1 VAGSRRCPTAPS
13 ERSRGGSSAALDA
26 AWAFAYDVARGAYSL
41 DDLIRWGGY
50 LVLVAIVFTET
61 GLLVGF
67 FLPGDSL
74 LITAGL
80 VAATGALD
88 IWWLNVLLMAAA
100 IVGDS
105 VGYAIGYR
113 AGPRLFTREQ
123 SLLFRP
129 SHVERTRQFYE
140 RHGAK
145 TIVIARFVPIVRTF
159 APVVAGVGQMEYRR
173 FLIYNVAGGV
183 GWVTSMTWAGYLLG
197 QTIPNIGDHIH
208 VVVVIVILLS
218 LIPIA
223 IELYKERRRR
233 SA

>member
-1 VAGSRRCPTAPS
+1 MDFL
-13 ERSRGGSSAALDA
+13 LDLA
-26 AWAFAYDVARGAYSL
+26 TGRYAL
-41 DDLIRWGGY
+41 DDLVRWGGY

-61 GLLVGF
+61 GLLVGL

-88 IWWLNVLLMAAA
+88 IWWLNVVLITAAV
-100 IVGDS
+100 VGDS
-105 VGYAIGYR
+105 VGYAIGWR
-113 AGPRLFTREQ
+113 AGPALFTRPQ
-123 SLLFRP
+123 SLLFNPR
-129 SHVERTRQFYE
+129 HVERTRAFYA

-173 FLIYNVAGGV
+173 FVFYNVAGGI
-183 GWVTSMTWAGYLLG
+183 GWVTSLTWAGYLLG
-197 QTIPNIGDHIH
+197 HTVPNIGERIH
-208 VVVVIVILLS
+208 LIVGIVIVLS
-218 LIPIA
+218 VIPVIVE
-223 IELYKERRRR
+223 IVKERRRR